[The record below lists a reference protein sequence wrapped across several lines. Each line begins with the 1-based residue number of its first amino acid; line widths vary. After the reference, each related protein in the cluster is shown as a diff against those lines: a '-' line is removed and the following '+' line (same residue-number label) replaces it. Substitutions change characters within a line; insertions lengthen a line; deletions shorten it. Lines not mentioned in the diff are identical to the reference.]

1 MQTVLRIYLS
11 AGQLAGLLSMRPPP
25 GNGIPRGGLSPTSEP
40 NTSTT
45 SRPADQP
52 RKASGEGQVVPLA
65 LNQDNL
71 RMRADTRTDGLLGMP
86 AGAGDDLVEVA
97 VEVFSM
103 LADATRVKIVLALA
117 DGELSVN
124 TLADLLGKPAAT
136 VSQHL
141 AKLRMARILTTRRD
155 GTRVFYRL
163 ANEHAHRLVT
173 DAMLQAE
180 HTVEDDP
187 RHHR

>member
-1 MQTVLRIYLS
+1 
-11 AGQLAGLLSMRPPP
+11 
-25 GNGIPRGGLSPTSEP
+25 
-40 NTSTT
+40 
-45 SRPADQP
+45 
-52 RKASGEGQVVPLA
+52 
-65 LNQDNL
+65 
-71 RMRADTRTDGLLGMP
+71 MRADTQTGWVVGAP
-86 AGAGDDLVEVA
+86 AAAGDDLVEVA
-97 VEVFSM
+97 VEVFAM
-103 LADATRVKIVLALA
+103 LADASRVKIVLALS

-124 TLADLLGKPAAT
+124 TLADVVGKPAAT

-173 DAMLQAE
+173 DAMFQAE
-180 HTVEDDP
+180 HTVDDHP